1 MQADVG
7 WVEQELN
14 EVRGDCRVLK
24 EERDEARADS
34 AKLRDELGQVRSQL
48 ATERAG
54 REEIETKLAELTA
67 ESEELAQLKKEAQEA
82 AAELHREERSQ
93 ELEKVRW
100 EQQLTDTKAELA
112 DAKTTILKQ
121 GDKIRELEREYNVKP
136 NPAESALRLEIAN
149 LQAELS
155 DLKQNSATASIDLP
169 DAGSLLNELKSTR
182 KKSAVT
188 LADVEKILEILEG
201 GSND

>member
-1 MQADVG
+1 MRCSR
-7 WVEQELN
+7 LS
-14 EVRGDCRVLK
+14 
-24 EERDEARADS
+24 DS
-34 AKLRDELGQVRSQL
+34 K
-48 ATERAG
+48 TE
-54 REEIETKLAELTA
+54 LAE
-67 ESEELAQLKKEAQEA
+67 AQA
-82 AAELHREERSQ
+82 
-93 ELEKVRW
+93 
-100 EQQLTDTKAELA
+100 
-112 DAKTTILKQ
+112 TILKKS
-121 GDKIRELEREYNVKP
+121 DKIRELERGYNFKP

-169 DAGSLLNELKSTR
+169 DAGDLLNELKSTR

>member
-24 EERDEARADS
+24 DQRDEARADY

-67 ESEELAQLKKEAQEA
+67 DREELAQLKKEAQEA
-82 AAELHREERSQ
+82 AELHREERSR

-100 EQQLTDTKAELA
+100 EQQLTEAKAELA

-121 GDKIRELEREYNVKP
+121 GDKIRELERGYNFKP
-136 NPAESALRLEIAN
+136 NSAESALRLEIAN

>member
-1 MQADVG
+1 MVSFQRVYLFLK
-7 WVEQELN
+7 LN
-14 EVRGDCRVLK
+14 KLIRIYTHCKGEMLPLS
-24 EERDEARADS
+24 DS
-34 AKLRDELGQVRSQL
+34 K
-48 ATERAG
+48 TE
-54 REEIETKLAELTA
+54 LAE
-67 ESEELAQLKKEAQEA
+67 AQA
-82 AAELHREERSQ
+82 
-93 ELEKVRW
+93 
-100 EQQLTDTKAELA
+100 
-112 DAKTTILKQ
+112 TILKKS
-121 GDKIRELEREYNVKP
+121 DKIRELERGYNFKP

-169 DAGSLLNELKSTR
+169 DAGDLLNELKSTR